1 MSDAANDREPLR
13 LLPMDAAWLNLESP
27 QNPLTITV
35 LMRVPGLTQ
44 SGLRAC
50 LQRYWLPWERFRMR
64 PVQRR
69 CGWGW
74 ERDRRFDLANHL
86 FHVPEPMGK
95 ARLQEWVSARLNQP
109 LGRDRPRW
117 GFWLVPNA
125 EGGAALLFRI
135 HHCYG
140 DGMSLLDV
148 FDSIC
153 TRSPEECPQSYGN
166 REGSTARRWPEVMQ
180 ACREAFAAGLQG
192 GRSQE
197 GSVPPGQA
205 RSGTGSKVDE
215 PVGGVTPTDDIPE
228 HQPGTLE
235 QGLMTSLRAIN
246 EMTGMVTEPEDTP
259 SNLKRSLLGRRHCRW
274 SGPVPLR
281 SFLSLARRSGCS
293 INDVLLSCVAAAMRD
308 AMGVS
313 GSALN
318 QSVVHA
324 AVPVDI
330 RRALPEALR
339 PVRHMP
345 GNFFGTIF
353 VPMPVDGGFALE
365 RLWRIKHET
374 RRLKRSWQPLMAW
387 GVSGL
392 ASLLPA
398 SLRQPI
404 SDLFF
409 RKASAVVSNVPGTRE
424 PRYLAG
430 HQITEQMF
438 WVPQAGDI
446 GLGVS
451 IVSYAGNV
459 QFGVVAD
466 EAIVPDPDRFLT
478 RCVRE
483 LDELGDA
490 LL

>member
-35 LMRVPGLTQ
+35 LMRVSGLTL
-44 SGLRAC
+44 SELRAFI
-50 LQRYWLPWERFRMR
+50 QRYWLPWERFRMR
-64 PVQRR
+64 PVQRS
-69 CGWGW
+69 CGWCW
-74 ERDRRFDLANHL
+74 EWDRKFDLANHL
-86 FHVPEPMGK
+86 FQVPEAMDEV
-95 ARLQEWVSARLNQP
+95 RLQQWVSARLNQP
-109 LGRDRPRW
+109 LRQDRPRW

-125 EGGAALLFRI
+125 ERGTALLFRI

-153 TRSPEECPQSYGN
+153 TRSPGEHPQSYGN
-166 REGSTARRWPEVMQ
+166 KERYTARRWPKVMQ
-180 ACREAFAAGLQG
+180 ACREAFSAGLQG
-192 GRSQE
+192 GKVPRGE
-197 GSVPPGQA
+197 GTVGPGPA
-205 RSGTGSKVDE
+205 SAS
-215 PVGGVTPTDDIPE
+215 TDDIPE
-228 HQPGTLE
+228 HQAGGFE
-235 QGLMTSLRAIN
+235 KSLMTSLRAIN

-259 SNLKRSLLGRRHCRW
+259 SHLKRPLLGRRHCRW
-274 SGPVPLR
+274 SGPVPVR
-281 SFLSLARRSGCS
+281 SFLTLARRSGCS

-313 GSALN
+313 GSALK

-345 GNFFGTIF
+345 GNYFGTIF

-374 RRLKRSWQPLMAW
+374 RRLKRSWQPLMGW
-387 GVSGL
+387 GLSGL

-438 WVPQAGDI
+438 WVPQAGEI

-466 EAIVPDPDRFLT
+466 EAIVPDPDRFLA